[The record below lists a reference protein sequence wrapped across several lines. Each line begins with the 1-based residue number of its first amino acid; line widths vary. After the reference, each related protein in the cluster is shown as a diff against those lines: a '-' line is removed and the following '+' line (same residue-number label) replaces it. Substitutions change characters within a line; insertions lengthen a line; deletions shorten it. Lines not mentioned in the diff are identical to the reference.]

1 MDRSVI
7 DETLAA
13 LRRKAAVAV
22 LIGMLTIGRHEASM
36 WLVPPP
42 PAVVRVRT
50 VDPAAEAWRALFPSR
65 PAPN

>member
-1 MDRSVI
+1 VDRSVI

-22 LIGMLTIGRHEASM
+22 LIGMLTVGRHEVSL
-36 WLVPPP
+36 WLVHTP

-50 VDPAAEAWRALFPSR
+50 VDPAAEAWRALFPTR